1 MSRAA
6 GELADAEGRAGE
18 VRAAPSR
25 CVCGCADPRGAAAHA
40 IAAALAIDDLDRAI
54 ADGLLRE
61 DFESVLACARCTPA
75 CARASSE
82 AREARLRAL
91 AARERHRAR
100 ERRLQRRADERAA
113 QRAPA
118 CAGDHLISAAPID
131 TGAIDAGAIDA
142 AAVDAAA
149 VAAAAI
155 ETTGRIDDTLGNAP
169 GEPPSPPR
177 PALPSAAAAALA
189 RAKAKAAQRGPS

>member
-61 DFESVLACARCTPA
+61 DFESVLACARCTPD
-75 CARASSE
+75 CVRASGE

-118 CAGDHLISAAPID
+118 CAGDHLISAAPIY
-131 TGAIDAGAIDA
+131 TGAVDA
-142 AAVDAAA
+142 AAIDAAA
-149 VAAAAI
+149 VAAAVI

>member
-75 CARASSE
+75 CARASGE

-131 TGAIDAGAIDA
+131 AGA
-142 AAVDAAA
+142 VDGAA
-149 VAAAAI
+149 VAAAVI